1 MKMLISFGRWGKKY
15 TNHVISTEPP

>member
-1 MKMLISFGRWGKKY
+1 MKILISFGSWGKEY

>member
-1 MKMLISFGRWGKKY
+1 MKMLISFGRWGKNY